1 MKIITFA
8 DAHIGI
14 STYST
19 IDPKTN
25 LNTRVLDSLNG
36 IDQIINYA
44 EENNIKYILFAGDMF
59 KNALPSPTLVREINK
74 RIKASAEKGIKWIIQ
89 DGNHDV
95 SPLETAKSA
104 LDPLST
110 LKVENVEHTRFE
122 KTYMIDNNIR
132 VLVLPTYTTQE
143 EVENILSKYNDNI
156 KTIVMGHFTSLNAK
170 LNDWLIASN
179 EEAIDIKIFKK
190 PNILAVVL
198 GHLHKHQILNTKPL
212 SYYCSS
218 TIRTDFNE
226 ENDEKGFVVLDI
238 DDNTYKVNYEFVPI
252 KTQEFLTVKLDLTG
266 EQDPHQLLVDH
277 LSSIKSKLK
286 DKVIRIQLTL
296 DKENNVNDAEI
307 LQFLREAEV
316 TYIANINK
324 TFDRE
329 QLIRNKEINEE
340 ITEEDALQKYFK
352 DYEDKDEI
360 IKLGLKI
367 MSDLKEKGLI

>member
-179 EEAIDIKIFKK
+179 EDAIDIKIFQK

-198 GHLHKHQILNTKPL
+198 GHLHKHQILNTNPL

-226 ENDEKGFVVLDI
+226 EHDKKGFVVLDI
-238 DDNTYKVNYEFVPI
+238 DNNYNVSYIFKEI
-252 KTQEFLTVKLDLTG
+252 KTQEFLSVKMDLVG
-266 EQDPHQLLVDH
+266 EDDAQVNVMAYLNH
-277 LSSIKSKLK
+277 IKKDLI
-286 DKVIRIQLTL
+286 DKVVRVQLTL
-296 DKENNVNDAEI
+296 DKENNIDDNEI
-307 LQFLREAEV
+307 LEFLKNNNV
-316 TYIANINK
+316 SYIANISK
-324 TFDRE
+324 IFDRE
-329 QLIRNKEINEE
+329 QLIRNKDINEQ
-340 ITEEDALQKYFK
+340 ITEEEALREYFK
-352 DYEDKDEI
+352 DNSDKDEI
-360 IKLGLKI
+360 IKLGI
-367 MSDLKEKGLI
+367 SIINEMKEKNLI

>member
-179 EEAIDIKIFKK
+179 EDAIDIKIFQK

-198 GHLHKHQILNTKPL
+198 GHLHKHQILNTNPL

-226 ENDEKGFVVLDI
+226 EHDKKGFVVLDI
-238 DDNTYKVNYEFVPI
+238 DNNYNVSYIFKEI
-252 KTQEFLTVKLDLTG
+252 KTQEFLSVKMDLVG
-266 EQDPHQLLVDH
+266 EDDAQANVMAYLNH
-277 LSSIKSKLK
+277 IKNDLNN
-286 DKVIRIQLTL
+286 KVVRVQLTL
-296 DKENNVNDAEI
+296 DKENNINDNEI
-307 LQFLREAEV
+307 LEFLKNNNV
-316 TYIANINK
+316 SYIANISK
-324 TFDRE
+324 IFDRE
-329 QLIRNKEINEE
+329 QLIRNKDINEQ
-340 ITEEDALQKYFK
+340 ITEEEALREYFK
-352 DYEDKDEI
+352 DNSDKDEI
-360 IKLGLKI
+360 IKLGI
-367 MSDLKEKGLI
+367 SIINEMKEKNLI

>member
-179 EEAIDIKIFKK
+179 EDAIDIKIFQK

-198 GHLHKHQILNTKPL
+198 GHLHKHQILNTNPL

-226 ENDEKGFVVLDI
+226 EHDKKGFVVLDI
-238 DDNTYKVNYEFVPI
+238 DNNYNVSYIFKEI
-252 KTQEFLTVKLDLTG
+252 KTQEFLSVKMDLVGEDDAQANVMAYLNHIKKDLT
-266 EQDPHQLLVDH
+266 
-277 LSSIKSKLK
+277 
-286 DKVIRIQLTL
+286 DKVVRVQLTL
-296 DKENNVNDAEI
+296 DKENNIDDNEI
-307 LQFLREAEV
+307 LEFLKNNNV
-316 TYIANINK
+316 SYIANISK
-324 TFDRE
+324 IFDRE
-329 QLIRNKEINEE
+329 QLIRNKDINEQ
-340 ITEEDALQKYFK
+340 ITEEEALREYFK
-352 DYEDKDEI
+352 DNSDKDEI
-360 IKLGLKI
+360 IKLGLSI
-367 MSDLKEKGLI
+367 INEMKEKNLI

>member
-110 LKVENVEHTRFE
+110 LKVENVEHTRF
-122 KTYMIDNNIR
+122 KKIYMIDNNIR

-179 EEAIDIKIFKK
+179 EDAIDIKIFQK

-198 GHLHKHQILNTKPL
+198 GHLHKHQILNTNPL

-226 ENDEKGFVVLDI
+226 EHDKKGFVVLDI
-238 DDNTYKVNYEFVPI
+238 DNNYNVSYIFKEI
-252 KTQEFLTVKLDLTG
+252 KTQEFLSVKMDLVG
-266 EQDPHQLLVDH
+266 EDDAQANVMAYLNH
-277 LSSIKSKLK
+277 IKNDLN
-286 DKVIRIQLTL
+286 DKVVRVQLTL
-296 DKENNVNDAEI
+296 DKENNIDDNEI
-307 LQFLREAEV
+307 LEFLKNNNV
-316 TYIANINK
+316 SYIANISK
-324 TFDRE
+324 IFDRE
-329 QLIRNKEINEE
+329 QLIRNKDINEQ
-340 ITEEDALQKYFK
+340 ITEEEALREYFK
-352 DYEDKDEI
+352 DNSDKDEI
-360 IKLGLKI
+360 IKLGLSI
-367 MSDLKEKGLI
+367 INEMKEKNLI

>member
-74 RIKASAEKGIKWIIQ
+74 RIKASAEKDIKWIIQ

-179 EEAIDIKIFKK
+179 EDAIDIKIFQK

-198 GHLHKHQILNTKPL
+198 GHLHKHQILNTNPL

-226 ENDEKGFVVLDI
+226 EHDKKGFVVLDI
-238 DDNTYKVNYEFVPI
+238 DNNYNVSYIFKEI
-252 KTQEFLTVKLDLTG
+252 KTQEFLSVKMDLVG
-266 EQDPHQLLVDH
+266 EDDAQANVMAYLNH
-277 LSSIKSKLK
+277 IKNDLIN
-286 DKVIRIQLTL
+286 KVVRVQLTL
-296 DKENNVNDAEI
+296 DKENNIDDNEI
-307 LQFLREAEV
+307 LEFLKNNNV
-316 TYIANINK
+316 SYIANISK
-324 TFDRE
+324 IFDRE
-329 QLIRNKEINEE
+329 QLIRNKDINEQ
-340 ITEEDALQKYFK
+340 ITEEEALREYFK
-352 DYEDKDEI
+352 DNSDKDEI
-360 IKLGLKI
+360 IKLGLSI
-367 MSDLKEKGLI
+367 INEMKEKNLI

>member
-179 EEAIDIKIFKK
+179 EDAIDIKIFQK

-198 GHLHKHQILNTKPL
+198 GHLHKHQILNTNPL

-226 ENDEKGFVVLDI
+226 EHDKKGFVVLDI
-238 DDNTYKVNYEFVPI
+238 DNNYNVSYIFKEI
-252 KTQEFLTVKLDLTG
+252 KTQEFLSVKMDLVG
-266 EQDPHQLLVDH
+266 EDDAQANVMAYLNH
-277 LSSIKSKLK
+277 IKKDLI
-286 DKVIRIQLTL
+286 DKVVRVQLTL
-296 DKENNVNDAEI
+296 DKENNIDDNEI
-307 LQFLREAEV
+307 LEFLKNNNV
-316 TYIANINK
+316 SYIANISK
-324 TFDRE
+324 IFDRE
-329 QLIRNKEINEE
+329 QLIRNKDINEQM
-340 ITEEDALQKYFK
+340 TEEEALREYFK
-352 DYEDKDEI
+352 DNSDKDEI
-360 IKLGLKI
+360 IKLGLSI
-367 MSDLKEKGLI
+367 INEMKEKNLI

>member
-179 EEAIDIKIFKK
+179 EDAIDIKIFQK

-198 GHLHKHQILNTKPL
+198 GHLHKHQILNTNPL

-226 ENDEKGFVVLDI
+226 EHDKKGFVVLDI
-238 DDNTYKVNYEFVPI
+238 DNNYNVSYIFKEI
-252 KTQEFLTVKLDLTG
+252 KTQEFLSVKMDLVG
-266 EQDPHQLLVDH
+266 EDDAQVNVMAYLNH
-277 LSSIKSKLK
+277 IKNDLN
-286 DKVIRIQLTL
+286 DKVVRVQLTL
-296 DKENNVNDAEI
+296 DKENNIDDNEI
-307 LQFLREAEV
+307 LEFLKNNNV
-316 TYIANINK
+316 SYIANISK
-324 TFDRE
+324 IFDRE
-329 QLIRNKEINEE
+329 QLIRNKDINEQ
-340 ITEEDALQKYFK
+340 ITEEEALREYFK
-352 DYEDKDEI
+352 DNSDKDEI
-360 IKLGLKI
+360 IKLGLSI
-367 MSDLKEKGLI
+367 INEMKEKNLI

>member
-179 EEAIDIKIFKK
+179 EDAIDIKIFQK

-198 GHLHKHQILNTKPL
+198 GHLHKHQILNTNPL

-226 ENDEKGFVVLDI
+226 EHDKKGFVVLDI
-238 DDNTYKVNYEFVPI
+238 DNNYNISYIFKEI
-252 KTQEFLTVKLDLTG
+252 KTQEFLSVKMDLVG
-266 EQDPHQLLVDH
+266 EDDAQANVMAYLNH
-277 LSSIKSKLK
+277 IKKDLI
-286 DKVIRIQLTL
+286 DKVVRVQLTL
-296 DKENNVNDAEI
+296 DKENNIDDNEI
-307 LQFLREAEV
+307 LEFLKNNNV
-316 TYIANINK
+316 SYIANISK
-324 TFDRE
+324 IFDRE
-329 QLIRNKEINEE
+329 QLIRNKDINEQ
-340 ITEEDALQKYFK
+340 ITEEEALREYFK
-352 DYEDKDEI
+352 DNFDKDEI
-360 IKLGLKI
+360 IKLGI
-367 MSDLKEKGLI
+367 SIINEMKEKNLI

>member
-36 IDQIINYA
+36 INQIINYA

-143 EVENILSKYNDNI
+143 EVENILSKYNDDI

-179 EEAIDIKIFKK
+179 EDAIDIKIFQK

-198 GHLHKHQILNTKPL
+198 GHLHKHQILNTNPL

-226 ENDEKGFVVLDI
+226 EHDKKGFVVLDI
-238 DDNTYKVNYEFVPI
+238 DNNYNVSYIFKEI
-252 KTQEFLTVKLDLTG
+252 KTQEFLSVKMDLVG
-266 EQDPHQLLVDH
+266 EDDAQANVMAYLNH
-277 LSSIKSKLK
+277 IKNDLN
-286 DKVIRIQLTL
+286 DKVVRVQLTL
-296 DKENNVNDAEI
+296 DKENNIDDNEI
-307 LQFLREAEV
+307 LEFLKNNNV
-316 TYIANINK
+316 SYIANISK
-324 TFDRE
+324 IFDRE
-329 QLIRNKEINEE
+329 QLIRNKDINEQ
-340 ITEEDALQKYFK
+340 ITEEEALREYFK
-352 DYEDKDEI
+352 DNSDKDEI
-360 IKLGLKI
+360 IKLGI
-367 MSDLKEKGLI
+367 SIINEMKEKNLI

>member
-179 EEAIDIKIFKK
+179 EDAIDIKIFQK

-198 GHLHKHQILNTKPL
+198 GHLHKHQILNTNPL

-226 ENDEKGFVVLDI
+226 EHDKKGFVVLDI
-238 DDNTYKVNYEFVPI
+238 DNNYNVSYIFKEI
-252 KTQEFLTVKLDLTG
+252 KTQEFLSVKMDLVG
-266 EQDPHQLLVDH
+266 EDDAQANVMAYLNH
-277 LSSIKSKLK
+277 IKKDLI
-286 DKVIRIQLTL
+286 DKVVRVQLTL
-296 DKENNVNDAEI
+296 DKENNIDDNKI
-307 LQFLREAEV
+307 LEFLKNNNV
-316 TYIANINK
+316 SYIANISK
-324 TFDRE
+324 IFDRE
-329 QLIRNKEINEE
+329 QLIRNKDINEQ
-340 ITEEDALQKYFK
+340 ITEEEALREYFK
-352 DYEDKDEI
+352 DNSDKDEI
-360 IKLGLKI
+360 IKLGI
-367 MSDLKEKGLI
+367 SIINEMKEKNLI

>member
-122 KTYMIDNNIR
+122 KIYMIDNNIR

-179 EEAIDIKIFKK
+179 EDAIDIKIFQK

-198 GHLHKHQILNTKPL
+198 GHLHKHQILNTNPL

-226 ENDEKGFVVLDI
+226 EHDKKGFVVLDI
-238 DDNTYKVNYEFVPI
+238 DNNYNVSYIFKEI
-252 KTQEFLTVKLDLTG
+252 KTQEFLSVKMDLVG
-266 EQDPHQLLVDH
+266 EDDAQANVMAYLNH
-277 LSSIKSKLK
+277 IKNDLN
-286 DKVIRIQLTL
+286 DKVVRVQLTL
-296 DKENNVNDAEI
+296 DKENNIDDNEI
-307 LQFLREAEV
+307 LEFLKNNNV
-316 TYIANINK
+316 SYIANISK
-324 TFDRE
+324 IFDRE
-329 QLIRNKEINEE
+329 QLIRNKDINEQ
-340 ITEEDALQKYFK
+340 ITEEEALREYFK
-352 DYEDKDEI
+352 DNSDKDEI
-360 IKLGLKI
+360 IKLGI
-367 MSDLKEKGLI
+367 SIINEMKEKNLI

>member
-179 EEAIDIKIFKK
+179 EDAIDIKIFQK

-198 GHLHKHQILNTKPL
+198 GHLHKHQILNTDPL

-226 ENDEKGFVVLDI
+226 EHDKKGFVVLDI
-238 DDNTYKVNYEFVPI
+238 DNNYNVSYIFKEI
-252 KTQEFLTVKLDLTG
+252 KTQEFLSVKMDLVG
-266 EQDPHQLLVDH
+266 EDDAQANVMAYLNH
-277 LSSIKSKLK
+277 IKKDLI
-286 DKVIRIQLTL
+286 DKVVRVQLTL
-296 DKENNVNDAEI
+296 DKENNIDDNEI
-307 LQFLREAEV
+307 LEFLKNNNV
-316 TYIANINK
+316 SYIANISK
-324 TFDRE
+324 IFDRE
-329 QLIRNKEINEE
+329 QLIRNKDINEQ
-340 ITEEDALQKYFK
+340 ITEEEALREYFK
-352 DYEDKDEI
+352 DNSDKDEI
-360 IKLGLKI
+360 IKLGI
-367 MSDLKEKGLI
+367 SIINEMKEKNLI

>member
-179 EEAIDIKIFKK
+179 EDAIDIKIFQK

-198 GHLHKHQILNTKPL
+198 GHLHKHQILNTNPL

-226 ENDEKGFVVLDI
+226 EHDKKGFVVLDI
-238 DDNTYKVNYEFVPI
+238 DNNYNVSYIFKEI
-252 KTQEFLTVKLDLTG
+252 KTQEFLSVKMDLVG
-266 EQDPHQLLVDH
+266 EEDAQANVMSYLNH
-277 LSSIKSKLK
+277 IKNDLN
-286 DKVIRIQLTL
+286 DKVVRVQLTL
-296 DKENNVNDAEI
+296 DKENNINDNEI
-307 LQFLREAEV
+307 LEFLKNNNV
-316 TYIANINK
+316 SYIANISK
-324 TFDRE
+324 IFDRE
-329 QLIRNKEINEE
+329 QLIRNKDINEQ
-340 ITEEDALQKYFK
+340 ITEEEALREYFK
-352 DYEDKDEI
+352 DNSDKDEI
-360 IKLGLKI
+360 IKLGI
-367 MSDLKEKGLI
+367 SIINEMKEKNLI

>member
-1 MKIITFA
+1 MKLITFA

-179 EEAIDIKIFKK
+179 EDAIDIKIFQK

-198 GHLHKHQILNTKPL
+198 GHLHKHQILNTNPL

-226 ENDEKGFVVLDI
+226 EHDKKGFVVLDI
-238 DDNTYKVNYEFVPI
+238 DNNYNVSYIFKEI
-252 KTQEFLTVKLDLTG
+252 KTQEFLSVKMDLVG
-266 EQDPHQLLVDH
+266 EDDVQANVMAYLNH
-277 LSSIKSKLK
+277 IKNDLN
-286 DKVIRIQLTL
+286 DKVVRVQLTL
-296 DKENNVNDAEI
+296 DKENNIDDNEI
-307 LQFLREAEV
+307 LEFLKNNNV
-316 TYIANINK
+316 SYIANISK
-324 TFDRE
+324 IFDRE
-329 QLIRNKEINEE
+329 QLIRNKDINEQ
-340 ITEEDALQKYFK
+340 ITEEEALREYFK
-352 DYEDKDEI
+352 DNSDKDEI
-360 IKLGLKI
+360 IKLGLSI
-367 MSDLKEKGLI
+367 INEMKEKNLI

>member
-179 EEAIDIKIFKK
+179 EDAIDIKIFQK

-198 GHLHKHQILNTKPL
+198 GHLHKHQILNTNPL

-226 ENDEKGFVVLDI
+226 EHDKKGFVVLDI
-238 DDNTYKVNYEFVPI
+238 DNNYNVSYIFKEI
-252 KTQEFLTVKLDLTG
+252 KTQEFLSVKMDLVG
-266 EQDPHQLLVDH
+266 EEDAQANVMAYLNH
-277 LSSIKSKLK
+277 IKNDLN
-286 DKVIRIQLTL
+286 DKVVRVQLTL
-296 DKENNVNDAEI
+296 DKENNIDDNEI
-307 LQFLREAEV
+307 LEFLKNNNV
-316 TYIANINK
+316 SYIANISK
-324 TFDRE
+324 IFDRE
-329 QLIRNKEINEE
+329 QLIRNKDINEQ
-340 ITEEDALQKYFK
+340 ITEEEALREYFK
-352 DYEDKDEI
+352 DNSDKDEI
-360 IKLGLKI
+360 IKLGI
-367 MSDLKEKGLI
+367 SIINEMKEKNLI

>member
-44 EENNIKYILFAGDMF
+44 EENNIKYILFASDMF

-179 EEAIDIKIFKK
+179 EDAIDIKIFQK

-198 GHLHKHQILNTKPL
+198 GHLHKHQILNTNPL

-226 ENDEKGFVVLDI
+226 EHDKKGFVVLDI
-238 DDNTYKVNYEFVPI
+238 DNNYNVSYIFKEI
-252 KTQEFLTVKLDLTG
+252 KTQEFLSVKMDLVG
-266 EQDPHQLLVDH
+266 EDDAQANVMAYLNH
-277 LSSIKSKLK
+277 IKKDLI
-286 DKVIRIQLTL
+286 DKVVRVQLTL
-296 DKENNVNDAEI
+296 DKENNIDDNEI
-307 LQFLREAEV
+307 LEFLKNNNV
-316 TYIANINK
+316 SYIANISK
-324 TFDRE
+324 IFDRE
-329 QLIRNKEINEE
+329 QLIRNKDINEQ
-340 ITEEDALQKYFK
+340 ITEEEALREYFK
-352 DYEDKDEI
+352 DNSDKDEI
-360 IKLGLKI
+360 IKLGI
-367 MSDLKEKGLI
+367 SIINEMKEKNLI

>member
-179 EEAIDIKIFKK
+179 EDAIDIKIFQK

-198 GHLHKHQILNTKPL
+198 GHLHKHQILNTNPL

-226 ENDEKGFVVLDI
+226 EHDKKGFVVLDI
-238 DDNTYKVNYEFVPI
+238 DNNYNVSYIFKEI
-252 KTQEFLTVKLDLTG
+252 KTQEFLSVKMDLVG
-266 EQDPHQLLVDH
+266 EDDAQANVMAYLNH
-277 LSSIKSKLK
+277 IKKDLI
-286 DKVIRIQLTL
+286 DKVVRVQLTL
-296 DKENNVNDAEI
+296 DKENNIDDNEI
-307 LQFLREAEV
+307 LEFLKNNNIS
-316 TYIANINK
+316 YIANISK
-324 TFDRE
+324 IFDRE
-329 QLIRNKEINEE
+329 QLIRNKDINEQ
-340 ITEEDALQKYFK
+340 ITEEEALREYFK
-352 DYEDKDEI
+352 DNSDKDEI
-360 IKLGLKI
+360 IKLGI
-367 MSDLKEKGLI
+367 SIINEMKEKNLI

>member
-132 VLVLPTYTTQE
+132 VLVLPTYTTQK

-179 EEAIDIKIFKK
+179 EDAIDIKIFQK

-198 GHLHKHQILNTKPL
+198 GHLHKHQILNTNPL

-226 ENDEKGFVVLDI
+226 EHDKKGFVVLDI
-238 DDNTYKVNYEFVPI
+238 DNNYNVSYIFKEI
-252 KTQEFLTVKLDLTG
+252 KTQEFLSVKMDLVG
-266 EQDPHQLLVDH
+266 EDDAQANVMAYLNH
-277 LSSIKSKLK
+277 IKKDLI
-286 DKVIRIQLTL
+286 DKVVRVQLTL
-296 DKENNVNDAEI
+296 DKENNIDDNEI
-307 LQFLREAEV
+307 LEFLKNNNV
-316 TYIANINK
+316 SYIANISK
-324 TFDRE
+324 IFDRE
-329 QLIRNKEINEE
+329 QLIRNKDINEQ
-340 ITEEDALQKYFK
+340 ITEEEALREYFK
-352 DYEDKDEI
+352 DNSDKDEI
-360 IKLGLKI
+360 IKLGI
-367 MSDLKEKGLI
+367 SIINEMKEKNLI

>member
-179 EEAIDIKIFKK
+179 EDAIDIKIFQK

-198 GHLHKHQILNTKPL
+198 GHLHKHQILNTNPL

-226 ENDEKGFVVLDI
+226 EHDKKGFVVLDI
-238 DDNTYKVNYEFVPI
+238 DNNYNVSYIFKEI
-252 KTQEFLTVKLDLTG
+252 KTQEFL
-266 EQDPHQLLVDH
+266 
-277 LSSIKSKLK
+277 SIKMDLVGEDDAQANVMAYLNHIKNDLN
-286 DKVIRIQLTL
+286 DKVVRVQLTL
-296 DKENNVNDAEI
+296 DKENNIDDNEI
-307 LQFLREAEV
+307 LEFLKNNNV
-316 TYIANINK
+316 SYIANISK
-324 TFDRE
+324 IFDRE
-329 QLIRNKEINEE
+329 QLIRNKDINEQ
-340 ITEEDALQKYFK
+340 ITEEEALREYFK
-352 DYEDKDEI
+352 DNSDKDEI
-360 IKLGLKI
+360 IKLGLSI
-367 MSDLKEKGLI
+367 INEMKEKNLI

>member
-104 LDPLST
+104 LDPLNT

-179 EEAIDIKIFKK
+179 EDAIDIKIFQK

-198 GHLHKHQILNTKPL
+198 GHLHKHQILNTNPL

-226 ENDEKGFVVLDI
+226 EHDKKGFVVLDI
-238 DDNTYKVNYEFVPI
+238 DNNYNVSYIFKEI
-252 KTQEFLTVKLDLTG
+252 KTQEFLSVKMDLVG
-266 EQDPHQLLVDH
+266 EDDAQANVMAYLNH
-277 LSSIKSKLK
+277 IKNDLIN
-286 DKVIRIQLTL
+286 KVVRVQLTL
-296 DKENNVNDAEI
+296 DKENNIDDNEI
-307 LQFLREAEV
+307 LEFLKNNNV
-316 TYIANINK
+316 SYIANISK
-324 TFDRE
+324 IFDRE
-329 QLIRNKEINEE
+329 QLIRNKDINEQ
-340 ITEEDALQKYFK
+340 ITEEEALREYFK
-352 DYEDKDEI
+352 DNSDKDEI
-360 IKLGLKI
+360 IKLGI
-367 MSDLKEKGLI
+367 SIINEMKEKNLI

>member
-179 EEAIDIKIFKK
+179 EDAIDIKIFQK

-198 GHLHKHQILNTKPL
+198 GHLHKHQILNTNPL

-226 ENDEKGFVVLDI
+226 EHDKKGFVVLDI
-238 DDNTYKVNYEFVPI
+238 DNNYNVSYIFKEI
-252 KTQEFLTVKLDLTG
+252 KTQEFLSVKMDLVGEDDAQANVMAYLNHIKKDLT
-266 EQDPHQLLVDH
+266 
-277 LSSIKSKLK
+277 
-286 DKVIRIQLTL
+286 DKVVRVQLTL
-296 DKENNVNDAEI
+296 DKENNIDDNEI
-307 LQFLREAEV
+307 LEFLKNNNV
-316 TYIANINK
+316 SYIANISK
-324 TFDRE
+324 IFDRE
-329 QLIRNKEINEE
+329 QLIRNKDINEQ
-340 ITEEDALQKYFK
+340 ITEEEALREYFK
-352 DYEDKDEI
+352 DNSDKDEI
-360 IKLGLKI
+360 IKLGI
-367 MSDLKEKGLI
+367 SIINEMKEKNLI

>member
-95 SPLETAKSA
+95 SPLKTAKSA

-179 EEAIDIKIFKK
+179 EDAIDIKIFQK

-198 GHLHKHQILNTKPL
+198 GHLHKHQILNTNPL

-226 ENDEKGFVVLDI
+226 EHDKKGFVVLDI
-238 DDNTYKVNYEFVPI
+238 DNNYNVSYIFKEI
-252 KTQEFLTVKLDLTG
+252 KTQEFLSVKMDLVG
-266 EQDPHQLLVDH
+266 EDDAQANVMAYLNH
-277 LSSIKSKLK
+277 IKNDLIN
-286 DKVIRIQLTL
+286 KVVRVQLTL
-296 DKENNVNDAEI
+296 DKENNIDDNEI
-307 LQFLREAEV
+307 LEFLKNNNV
-316 TYIANINK
+316 SYIANISK
-324 TFDRE
+324 IFDRE
-329 QLIRNKEINEE
+329 QLIRNKDINEQ
-340 ITEEDALQKYFK
+340 ITEEEALREYFK
-352 DYEDKDEI
+352 DNSDKDEI
-360 IKLGLKI
+360 IKLGI
-367 MSDLKEKGLI
+367 SIINEMKEKNLI

>member
-179 EEAIDIKIFKK
+179 EDAIDIKIFQK

-198 GHLHKHQILNTKPL
+198 GHLHKHQILNTNPL

-226 ENDEKGFVVLDI
+226 EHDKKGFVVLDI
-238 DDNTYKVNYEFVPI
+238 DNNYNVSYIFKEI
-252 KTQEFLTVKLDLTG
+252 KTQEFLSVKMDLVG
-266 EQDPHQLLVDH
+266 EDDAQANVMVYLNH
-277 LSSIKSKLK
+277 IKKDLI
-286 DKVIRIQLTL
+286 DKVVRVQLTL
-296 DKENNVNDAEI
+296 DKENNIDDNEI
-307 LQFLREAEV
+307 LEFLKNNNV
-316 TYIANINK
+316 SYIANISK
-324 TFDRE
+324 IFDRE
-329 QLIRNKEINEE
+329 QLIRNKDINEQ
-340 ITEEDALQKYFK
+340 ITEEEALREYFK
-352 DYEDKDEI
+352 DNSDKDEI
-360 IKLGLKI
+360 IKLGLSI
-367 MSDLKEKGLI
+367 INEMKEKNLI

>member
-74 RIKASAEKGIKWIIQ
+74 RIKASTEKGIKWIIQ

-179 EEAIDIKIFKK
+179 EDAIDIKIFQK

-198 GHLHKHQILNTKPL
+198 GHLHKHQILNTNPL

-226 ENDEKGFVVLDI
+226 EHDKKGFVVLDI
-238 DDNTYKVNYEFVPI
+238 DNNYNVSYIFKEI
-252 KTQEFLTVKLDLTG
+252 KTQEFLSVKMDLVG
-266 EQDPHQLLVDH
+266 EDDAQANVMAYLNH
-277 LSSIKSKLK
+277 IKKDLI
-286 DKVIRIQLTL
+286 DKVVRVQLTL
-296 DKENNVNDAEI
+296 DKENNIDDNEI
-307 LQFLREAEV
+307 LEFLKNNNV
-316 TYIANINK
+316 SYIANISK
-324 TFDRE
+324 IFDRE
-329 QLIRNKEINEE
+329 QLIRNKDINEQ
-340 ITEEDALQKYFK
+340 ITEEEALREYFK
-352 DYEDKDEI
+352 DNSDKDEI
-360 IKLGLKI
+360 IKLGI
-367 MSDLKEKGLI
+367 SIINEMKEKNLI

>member
-19 IDPKTN
+19 IDPETN
-25 LNTRVLDSLNG
+25 LSTRVLDSLNG

-179 EEAIDIKIFKK
+179 EDAIDIKIFQK

-198 GHLHKHQILNTKPL
+198 GHLHKHQILNTNPL

-226 ENDEKGFVVLDI
+226 EHDKKGFVVLDV
-238 DDNTYKVNYEFVPI
+238 DNNYNVSYIFKEI
-252 KTQEFLTVKLDLTG
+252 KTQEFLSVKMDLVG
-266 EQDPHQLLVDH
+266 EDDAQANVMAYLNH
-277 LSSIKSKLK
+277 IKKDLI
-286 DKVIRIQLTL
+286 DKVVRVQLTL
-296 DKENNVNDAEI
+296 DKENNIDDNEI
-307 LQFLREAEV
+307 LEFLKNNNV
-316 TYIANINK
+316 SYIANISK
-324 TFDRE
+324 IFDRE
-329 QLIRNKEINEE
+329 QLIRNKDINEQ
-340 ITEEDALQKYFK
+340 ITEEEALREYFK
-352 DYEDKDEI
+352 DNSDKDEI
-360 IKLGLKI
+360 IKLGI
-367 MSDLKEKGLI
+367 SIINEMKEKNLI

>member
-179 EEAIDIKIFKK
+179 EDAIDIKIFQK

-198 GHLHKHQILNTKPL
+198 GHLHKHQILNTNPL

-226 ENDEKGFVVLDI
+226 EHDKKGFVVLDI
-238 DDNTYKVNYEFVPI
+238 DNNYNVSYIFKEI
-252 KTQEFLTVKLDLTG
+252 KTQEFLSVKMDLVG
-266 EQDPHQLLVDH
+266 EDDAQANVMAYLNH
-277 LSSIKSKLK
+277 IKNDLNN
-286 DKVIRIQLTL
+286 KVVRVQLTL
-296 DKENNVNDAEI
+296 DKENNIDDNEI
-307 LQFLREAEV
+307 LEFLKNNNV
-316 TYIANINK
+316 SYIANISK
-324 TFDRE
+324 IFDRE
-329 QLIRNKEINEE
+329 QLIRNKDINEQ
-340 ITEEDALQKYFK
+340 ITEEEALREYFK
-352 DYEDKDEI
+352 DNSDKDEI
-360 IKLGLKI
+360 IKLGI
-367 MSDLKEKGLI
+367 SIINEMKEKNLI

>member
-179 EEAIDIKIFKK
+179 EDAIDIKIFQK

-198 GHLHKHQILNTKPL
+198 GHLHKHQILNTNPL

-226 ENDEKGFVVLDI
+226 EHDKKGFVVLDI
-238 DDNTYKVNYEFVPI
+238 DNNYNVSYIFKEI
-252 KTQEFLTVKLDLTG
+252 KTQEFLSVKMDLVG
-266 EQDPHQLLVDH
+266 EDDAQANVMAYLNH
-277 LSSIKSKLK
+277 IKKDLI
-286 DKVIRIQLTL
+286 DKVVRVQLTL
-296 DKENNVNDAEI
+296 DKENNIDDNEI
-307 LQFLREAEV
+307 LEFLKNNNV
-316 TYIANINK
+316 SYIANISK
-324 TFDRE
+324 IFDRE
-329 QLIRNKEINEE
+329 QLIRNKDINEQ
-340 ITEEDALQKYFK
+340 ITEEEALREYFK
-352 DYEDKDEI
+352 DNSDKDEI
-360 IKLGLKI
+360 IKLGISIINK
-367 MSDLKEKGLI
+367 MKEKNLI

>member
-179 EEAIDIKIFKK
+179 EDAIDIKIFQK

-198 GHLHKHQILNTKPL
+198 GHLHKHQILNTNPL

-226 ENDEKGFVVLDI
+226 EHDKKGFVVLDI
-238 DDNTYKVNYEFVPI
+238 DNNYNVSYIFKEI
-252 KTQEFLTVKLDLTG
+252 KTQEFLSVKMDLVG
-266 EQDPHQLLVDH
+266 EDDAQANVMAYLNH
-277 LSSIKSKLK
+277 IKKDLI
-286 DKVIRIQLTL
+286 DKVVRVQLTL
-296 DKENNVNDAEI
+296 DKENNIDDNEI
-307 LQFLREAEV
+307 LEFLKNNNV
-316 TYIANINK
+316 SYIANISK
-324 TFDRE
+324 IFDRE
-329 QLIRNKEINEE
+329 QLIRNKDINEQ
-340 ITEEDALQKYFK
+340 ITEEEALREYFK
-352 DYEDKDEI
+352 DNSDKNEI
-360 IKLGLKI
+360 IKLGLSI
-367 MSDLKEKGLI
+367 INEMKEKNLI

>member
-179 EEAIDIKIFKK
+179 EDAIDIKIFQK

-198 GHLHKHQILNTKPL
+198 GHLHKHQILNTNPL

-226 ENDEKGFVVLDI
+226 EHDKKGFVVLDI
-238 DDNTYKVNYEFVPI
+238 DNNYNVSYIFKEI
-252 KTQEFLTVKLDLTG
+252 KTQEFLSVKMDLVG
-266 EQDPHQLLVDH
+266 EDNAQANVMAYLNH
-277 LSSIKSKLK
+277 IKNDLI
-286 DKVIRIQLTL
+286 DKVVRVQLTL
-296 DKENNVNDAEI
+296 DKENNIDDNEI
-307 LQFLREAEV
+307 LEFLKNNNV
-316 TYIANINK
+316 SYIANISK
-324 TFDRE
+324 IFDRE
-329 QLIRNKEINEE
+329 QLIRNKDINEQ
-340 ITEEDALQKYFK
+340 ITEEEALREYFK
-352 DYEDKDEI
+352 DNSDKDEI
-360 IKLGLKI
+360 IKLGI
-367 MSDLKEKGLI
+367 SIINEMKEKNLI

>member
-179 EEAIDIKIFKK
+179 EDAIDIKIFQK

-198 GHLHKHQILNTKPL
+198 GHLHKHQILNTNPL

-226 ENDEKGFVVLDI
+226 EHDKKGFVVLDI
-238 DDNTYKVNYEFVPI
+238 DNNYNVSYIFKEI
-252 KTQEFLTVKLDLTG
+252 KTQEFLSVKMDLVG
-266 EQDPHQLLVDH
+266 EEDAQANVMSYLNH
-277 LSSIKSKLK
+277 IKNDLN
-286 DKVIRIQLTL
+286 DKVVRVQLTL
-296 DKENNVNDAEI
+296 DKENNIDDNEI
-307 LQFLREAEV
+307 LEFLKNNNV
-316 TYIANINK
+316 SYIANISK
-324 TFDRE
+324 IFDRE
-329 QLIRNKEINEE
+329 QLIRNKDINEQ
-340 ITEEDALQKYFK
+340 ITEEEALREYFK
-352 DYEDKDEI
+352 DNSDKDEI
-360 IKLGLKI
+360 IKLGI
-367 MSDLKEKGLI
+367 SIINEMKEKNLI

>member
-179 EEAIDIKIFKK
+179 EDAIDIKIFQK

-198 GHLHKHQILNTKPL
+198 GHLHKHQILNTNPL

-226 ENDEKGFVVLDI
+226 EHDKKGFVVLDI
-238 DDNTYKVNYEFVPI
+238 DNNYNVSYIFKEI
-252 KTQEFLTVKLDLTG
+252 KTQEFLSVKMDLVGEDDAQANVMAYLNHIKKDLT
-266 EQDPHQLLVDH
+266 
-277 LSSIKSKLK
+277 
-286 DKVIRIQLTL
+286 DKVVRVQLTL
-296 DKENNVNDAEI
+296 DKENNIDDNEI
-307 LQFLREAEV
+307 LEFLKNNNV
-316 TYIANINK
+316 SYIANISK
-324 TFDRE
+324 IFDRE
-329 QLIRNKEINEE
+329 QLIRNKDINEQ
-340 ITEEDALQKYFK
+340 ITEEEALREYFK
-352 DYEDKDEI
+352 DNFDKDEI
-360 IKLGLKI
+360 IKLGI
-367 MSDLKEKGLI
+367 SIINEMKEKNLI

>member
-179 EEAIDIKIFKK
+179 EDAIDIKIFQK

-198 GHLHKHQILNTKPL
+198 GHLHKHQILNTNPL

-226 ENDEKGFVVLDI
+226 EHDKKGFVVLDI
-238 DDNTYKVNYEFVPI
+238 DNNYNVSYIFKEI
-252 KTQEFLTVKLDLTG
+252 KTQEFLSVKMDLVG
-266 EQDPHQLLVDH
+266 EDDAQANVMAYLNH
-277 LSSIKSKLK
+277 IKKDLI
-286 DKVIRIQLTL
+286 DKVVRVQLTL
-296 DKENNVNDAEI
+296 DKENNIDDNEI
-307 LQFLREAEV
+307 LEFFKNNNV
-316 TYIANINK
+316 SYIANISK
-324 TFDRE
+324 IFDRE
-329 QLIRNKEINEE
+329 QLIRNKDINEQ
-340 ITEEDALQKYFK
+340 ITEEEALREYFK
-352 DYEDKDEI
+352 DNSDKDEI
-360 IKLGLKI
+360 IKLGI
-367 MSDLKEKGLI
+367 SIINEMKEKNLI

>member
-25 LNTRVLDSLNG
+25 LNIRVLDSLNG

-179 EEAIDIKIFKK
+179 EDAIDIKIFQK

-198 GHLHKHQILNTKPL
+198 GHLHKHQILNTNPL

-226 ENDEKGFVVLDI
+226 EHDKKGFVVLDI
-238 DDNTYKVNYEFVPI
+238 DNNYNVSYIFKEI
-252 KTQEFLTVKLDLTG
+252 KTQEFLSVKMDLVS
-266 EQDPHQLLVDH
+266 EDDAQANVMAYLNH
-277 LSSIKSKLK
+277 IKKDLI
-286 DKVIRIQLTL
+286 DKVVRVQLTL
-296 DKENNVNDAEI
+296 DKENNIDDNEI
-307 LQFLREAEV
+307 LEFLKNNNV
-316 TYIANINK
+316 SYIANISK
-324 TFDRE
+324 IFDRE
-329 QLIRNKEINEE
+329 QLIRNKDINEQ
-340 ITEEDALQKYFK
+340 ITEEEALREYFK
-352 DYEDKDEI
+352 DNSDKDEI
-360 IKLGLKI
+360 IKLGI
-367 MSDLKEKGLI
+367 SIINEMKEKNLI

>member
-179 EEAIDIKIFKK
+179 EDAIDIKIFQK

-198 GHLHKHQILNTKPL
+198 GHLHKHQILNTNPL

-226 ENDEKGFVVLDI
+226 EHDKKGFVVLDI
-238 DDNTYKVNYEFVPI
+238 DNNYNVSYIFKEI
-252 KTQEFLTVKLDLTG
+252 KTQEFLSVKMDLVG
-266 EQDPHQLLVDH
+266 EEDAQANVMAYLNH
-277 LSSIKSKLK
+277 IKKDLI
-286 DKVIRIQLTL
+286 DKVVRVQLTL
-296 DKENNVNDAEI
+296 DKENNIDDNEI
-307 LQFLREAEV
+307 LEFLKNNNV
-316 TYIANINK
+316 SYIANISK
-324 TFDRE
+324 IFDRE
-329 QLIRNKEINEE
+329 QLIRNKDINEQ
-340 ITEEDALQKYFK
+340 ITEEEALREYFK
-352 DYEDKDEI
+352 DNSDKDEI
-360 IKLGLKI
+360 IKLGI
-367 MSDLKEKGLI
+367 SIINEMKEKNLI

>member
-122 KTYMIDNNIR
+122 KTYIIDNNIR

-179 EEAIDIKIFKK
+179 EDAIDIKIFQK

-198 GHLHKHQILNTKPL
+198 GHLHKHQILNTNPL

-226 ENDEKGFVVLDI
+226 EHDKKGFVVLDI
-238 DDNTYKVNYEFVPI
+238 DNNYNVSYIFKEI
-252 KTQEFLTVKLDLTG
+252 KTQEFLSVKMDLVG
-266 EQDPHQLLVDH
+266 EDDAQANVMAYLNH
-277 LSSIKSKLK
+277 IKNDLN
-286 DKVIRIQLTL
+286 DKVVRVQLTL
-296 DKENNVNDAEI
+296 DKENNIDDNEI
-307 LQFLREAEV
+307 LEFLKNNNV
-316 TYIANINK
+316 SYIANISK
-324 TFDRE
+324 IFDRE
-329 QLIRNKEINEE
+329 QLIRNKDINEQ
-340 ITEEDALQKYFK
+340 ITEEEALREYFK
-352 DYEDKDEI
+352 DNSDKDEI
-360 IKLGLKI
+360 IKLGI
-367 MSDLKEKGLI
+367 SIINEMKEKNLI

>member
-179 EEAIDIKIFKK
+179 EDAIDIKIFQK

-198 GHLHKHQILNTKPL
+198 GHLHKHQILNTNPL

-226 ENDEKGFVVLDI
+226 EHDKKGFVVLDI
-238 DDNTYKVNYEFVPI
+238 DNNYNVSYIFKEI
-252 KTQEFLTVKLDLTG
+252 KTQEFLSVKMDLVG
-266 EQDPHQLLVDH
+266 ENDAQANVMAYLNH
-277 LSSIKSKLK
+277 IKKDLI
-286 DKVIRIQLTL
+286 DKVVRVQLTL
-296 DKENNVNDAEI
+296 DKENNIDDNEI
-307 LQFLREAEV
+307 LEFLKNNNV
-316 TYIANINK
+316 SYIANISK
-324 TFDRE
+324 IFDRE
-329 QLIRNKEINEE
+329 QLIRNKDINEQ
-340 ITEEDALQKYFK
+340 ITEEEALREYFK
-352 DYEDKDEI
+352 DNSDKDEI
-360 IKLGLKI
+360 IKLGI
-367 MSDLKEKGLI
+367 SIINEMKEKNLI

>member
-179 EEAIDIKIFKK
+179 EDAIDIKIFQK

-198 GHLHKHQILNTKPL
+198 GHLHKHQILNTNPL

-226 ENDEKGFVVLDI
+226 EHDKKGFVVLDI
-238 DDNTYKVNYEFVPI
+238 DNNYNVSYIFKEI
-252 KTQEFLTVKLDLTG
+252 KTQEFLSVKMDLVG
-266 EQDPHQLLVDH
+266 EDDAQANVMAYLNH
-277 LSSIKSKLK
+277 IKNDLIN
-286 DKVIRIQLTL
+286 KVVRVQLTL
-296 DKENNVNDAEI
+296 DKENNIDDNEI
-307 LQFLREAEV
+307 LEFLKNNNV
-316 TYIANINK
+316 SYIANISK
-324 TFDRE
+324 IFDRE
-329 QLIRNKEINEE
+329 QLIRNKDINEQ
-340 ITEEDALQKYFK
+340 ITEEEALREYFK
-352 DYEDKDEI
+352 DNSDKDEI
-360 IKLGLKI
+360 IKLGLSI
-367 MSDLKEKGLI
+367 INEMKEKNLI

>member
-179 EEAIDIKIFKK
+179 EDAIDIKIFQK

-198 GHLHKHQILNTKPL
+198 GHLHKHQILNTNPL

-226 ENDEKGFVVLDI
+226 EHDKKGFVVLDI
-238 DDNTYKVNYEFVPI
+238 DNNYNVSYIFKEI
-252 KTQEFLTVKLDLTG
+252 KTQEFLSVKMDLVG
-266 EQDPHQLLVDH
+266 EDDAQANVMAYLNH
-277 LSSIKSKLK
+277 IKK
-286 DKVIRIQLTL
+286 DLINKVVRVQLTL
-296 DKENNVNDAEI
+296 DKENNIDDNEI
-307 LQFLREAEV
+307 LEFLKNNNV
-316 TYIANINK
+316 SYIANISK
-324 TFDRE
+324 IFDRE
-329 QLIRNKEINEE
+329 QLIRNKDINEQ
-340 ITEEDALQKYFK
+340 ITEEEALREYFK
-352 DYEDKDEI
+352 DNSDKDEI
-360 IKLGLKI
+360 IKLGI
-367 MSDLKEKGLI
+367 SIINEMKEKNLI